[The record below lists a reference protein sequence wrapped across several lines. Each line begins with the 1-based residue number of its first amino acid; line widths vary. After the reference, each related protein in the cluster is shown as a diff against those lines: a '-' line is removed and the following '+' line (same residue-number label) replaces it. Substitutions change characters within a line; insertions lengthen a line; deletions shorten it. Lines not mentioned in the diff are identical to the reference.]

1 MSLQFAWNRTPFL
14 LQNLSNQM
22 QTETICH
29 LIQKRRGTQVHSIHL
44 TQWSAAILV
53 KRLKYKQWDD
63 YLISDNNKCLLM
75 YQTYIIDLDLNS
87 ITSAPPAIAPTHKYY
102 YLR

>member
-1 MSLQFAWNRTPFL
+1 
-14 LQNLSNQM
+14 M
-22 QTETICH
+22 QTETISH

-63 YLISDNNKCLLM
+63 YLISDNNLYLLM
-75 YQTYIIDLDLNS
+75 YQIYIIALDLDS
-87 ITSAPPAIAPTHKYY
+87 IASGPTHKYY